1 MVLLLSEGLET
12 IGLKIDQILMEQN
25 LTIKPFGKA
34 LKAPPYFYGCTILGD
49 GRLVPVVDSPVLLE
63 KWLQQQASAEQVML
77 IPNDMK
83 PLSQEQATVLVIDD
97 SLTTRQSLCATL
109 QQEGYTVI
117 PAQHGKE
124 GLAKIQQH
132 PEVQLVICDLE
143 MPEMNGLEM
152 IERILKLYPKSA
164 IIMNTIQDDSE
175 TIFKALQLGASGY
188 IDKQSFETK
197 FTEVFECIGNG
208 GAYMTPKIARRI
220 IEFFKQ
226 PRNIMQEL
234 TVREKDIVNGI
245 LDGLS
250 YKMIANKHDLAIDTV
265 RMYVKKVYRKLS
277 INSKSELFKLM
288 RSRL

>member
-1 MVLLLSEGLET
+1 MKQIIIIEDDIHLAHEMQENINSIENMHCRHVFINPIDYLENPIEADIFLLD
-12 IGLKIDQILMEQN
+12 I
-25 LTIKPFGKA
+25 
-34 LKAPPYFYGCTILGD
+34 
-49 GRLVPVVDSPVLLE
+49 V
-63 KWLQQQASAEQVML
+63 
-77 IPNDMK
+77 
-83 PLSQEQATVLVIDD
+83 
-97 SLTTRQSLCATL
+97 
-109 QQEGYTVI
+109 
-117 PAQHGKE
+117 
-124 GLAKIQQH
+124 
-132 PEVQLVICDLE
+132 

-288 RSRL
+288 RNRL

>member
-1 MVLLLSEGLET
+1 MKQIIIIEDDIHLAHEMQENINSIENMHCRHVFINPIDFLENPIEADIFLLD
-12 IGLKIDQILMEQN
+12 I
-25 LTIKPFGKA
+25 
-34 LKAPPYFYGCTILGD
+34 
-49 GRLVPVVDSPVLLE
+49 V
-63 KWLQQQASAEQVML
+63 
-77 IPNDMK
+77 
-83 PLSQEQATVLVIDD
+83 
-97 SLTTRQSLCATL
+97 
-109 QQEGYTVI
+109 
-117 PAQHGKE
+117 
-124 GLAKIQQH
+124 
-132 PEVQLVICDLE
+132 

-152 IERILKLYPKSA
+152 IERILKLYPKSV

-208 GAYMTPKIARRI
+208 GAYMTPKIARRV
-220 IEFFKQ
+220 IEYFNK

-250 YKMIANKHDLAIDTV
+250 YKMIASKHDLALDTV

-288 RSRL
+288 RSRI

>member
-1 MVLLLSEGLET
+1 MKQIIIIEDDIHLAHEMQENINSIENMHCRHVFINPIDYLENPIEADIFLLD
-12 IGLKIDQILMEQN
+12 I
-25 LTIKPFGKA
+25 
-34 LKAPPYFYGCTILGD
+34 
-49 GRLVPVVDSPVLLE
+49 V
-63 KWLQQQASAEQVML
+63 
-77 IPNDMK
+77 
-83 PLSQEQATVLVIDD
+83 
-97 SLTTRQSLCATL
+97 
-109 QQEGYTVI
+109 
-117 PAQHGKE
+117 
-124 GLAKIQQH
+124 
-132 PEVQLVICDLE
+132 

-152 IERILKLYPKSA
+152 IERILKLYPKSV

-208 GAYMTPKIARRI
+208 GAYMTPKIARRV
-220 IEFFKQ
+220 IEFFNN
-226 PRNIMQEL
+226 PRTIMQEL

-250 YKMIANKHDLAIDTV
+250 YKMIASKHDLALDTV

>member
-1 MVLLLSEGLET
+1 MKQIIIIEDDIHLAHEMQENINSIENMHCRHVFINPIDFLENPIEADIFLLD
-12 IGLKIDQILMEQN
+12 I
-25 LTIKPFGKA
+25 
-34 LKAPPYFYGCTILGD
+34 
-49 GRLVPVVDSPVLLE
+49 V
-63 KWLQQQASAEQVML
+63 
-77 IPNDMK
+77 
-83 PLSQEQATVLVIDD
+83 
-97 SLTTRQSLCATL
+97 
-109 QQEGYTVI
+109 
-117 PAQHGKE
+117 
-124 GLAKIQQH
+124 
-132 PEVQLVICDLE
+132 

-208 GAYMTPKIARRI
+208 GAYMTPKIARRV
-220 IEFFKQ
+220 IEFFNN

-250 YKMIANKHDLAIDTV
+250 YKMIASKHDLALDTV

-288 RSRL
+288 RNRL